1 VLLEPEVPTVEQR
14 VGSVGD
20 ERELGERLHAG
31 GSGATLKGLV
41 RNVHVSRRRGAGM
54 TEPSTESIPGE
65 HDRERGPDEAFCRN
79 CGSVIAA
86 QAEICPDCGV
96 RQRDPPKSGLDA
108 ALEGGNPFLAALCS
122 AVFPGLGQIYNREL
136 KKGLLVIVAS
146 FGSGLLVLAFVG
158 ILLFPIVWL
167 YAVWDAYTVA
177 ASQQLADDGTRD

>member
-1 VLLEPEVPTVEQR
+1 M
-14 VGSVGD
+14 
-20 ERELGERLHAG
+20 A
-31 GSGATLKGLV
+31 
-41 RNVHVSRRRGAGM
+41 
-54 TEPSTESIPGE
+54 EPSTESPPGD

-79 CGSVIAA
+79 CGNVIAA
-86 QAEICPDCGV
+86 KAEICPDCGV

-146 FGSGLLVLAFVG
+146 FVSGVLVLAFIG
-158 ILLFPIVWL
+158 LLLFPLVWL

-177 ASQQLADDGTRD
+177 DNQELAGGEPRD